1 MVQEPYSLDSDLGIS
16 PLMCDS
22 LQDALEFSPASE
34 RSHRTIECHYPLSIQ
49 LSSSYNSFEP
59 NSTCGVSDENS
70 INNTI
75 SYMPVEIQQALS
87 PQCSTEECSI
97 MINNLIQSHDRLGL
111 ENEMS
116 PPIHAPNF
124 QTTFMTTL
132 DGRQFPLLSPA
143 NSYDSN
149 LIFPSMDWSPV
160 MDVKHRSVHKKV
172 RRRQIPRNANVIR
185 KKNAKYEIPPGET
198 LENIDQLI
206 AEAHGRGDKKAVI
219 RLIGNKRLLRN
230 RLAALE
236 SRERKKRYIE
246 KLEKDNKQLSDEL
259 NSTKEDLDRA
269 LEKINHLERQ
279 AAHLKIVIEKIR

>member
-1 MVQEPYSLDSDLGIS
+1 
-16 PLMCDS
+16 
-22 LQDALEFSPASE
+22 
-34 RSHRTIECHYPLSIQ
+34 
-49 LSSSYNSFEP
+49 
-59 NSTCGVSDENS
+59 
-70 INNTI
+70 
-75 SYMPVEIQQALS
+75 
-87 PQCSTEECSI
+87 
-97 MINNLIQSHDRLGL
+97 
-111 ENEMS
+111 
-116 PPIHAPNF
+116 
-124 QTTFMTTL
+124 
-132 DGRQFPLLSPA
+132 
-143 NSYDSN
+143 
-149 LIFPSMDWSPV
+149 MDWSPV
-160 MDVKHRSVHKKV
+160 MDVKHRSDHKKV